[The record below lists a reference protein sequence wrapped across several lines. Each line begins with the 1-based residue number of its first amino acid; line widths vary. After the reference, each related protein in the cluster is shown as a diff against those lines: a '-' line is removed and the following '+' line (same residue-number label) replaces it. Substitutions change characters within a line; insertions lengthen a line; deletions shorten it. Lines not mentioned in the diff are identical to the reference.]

1 TVWDLGCG
9 GSVPGIE
16 AGGGRMGGWEDG
28 RGLVAWGVGGGLG
41 LGFCWDVRYQGQ
53 FRHLWEPYRGCA
65 TVGAPR
71 WQNCPRHH
79 PSLGLGL
86 CVGELSRVSSI
97 PRAAA
102 LCEGS
107 CCGCLPS
114 LGLGLCVGELSQA
127 PSIPRGAIPCVGRFS
142 VLKEWVVLWVEIDPW
157 GALLWGDA
165 QPDFSRVR
173 RPC

>member
-1 TVWDLGCG
+1 
-9 GSVPGIE
+9 
-16 AGGGRMGGWEDG
+16 G

-79 PSLGLGL
+79 PSLGLRL

-114 LGLGLCVGELSQA
+114 LGLGLCVGELSRVSSIA
-127 PSIPRGAIPCVGRFS
+127 WAGAFCGGVVAGVFRPSGGDSLCWAILCVEG
-142 VLKEWVVLWVEIDPW
+142 WVVLWVEIDPW